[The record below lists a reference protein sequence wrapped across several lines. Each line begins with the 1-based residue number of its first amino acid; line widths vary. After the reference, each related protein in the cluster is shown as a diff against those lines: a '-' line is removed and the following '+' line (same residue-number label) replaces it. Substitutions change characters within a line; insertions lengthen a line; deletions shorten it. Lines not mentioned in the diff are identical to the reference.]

1 MVLRTSAG
9 EAMRVLSYALGGV
22 VILLAL
28 AVHLSGADIGQ
39 LLDDGLRVLGG
50 VFIAILA
57 TLALVALYCW
67 LRVIRVGVPE
77 SERRRWFESGMHAA
91 AGVATLA
98 LTYTLLGIS
107 LGIGELPGRELSPA
121 TVQSVIGDLTARF
134 SMAFVSTI
142 IGLPVSAVLRAM
154 LAIGYAARFDEGN

>member
-57 TLALVALYCW
+57 TLALVALYC
-67 LRVIRVGVPE
+67 
-77 SERRRWFESGMHAA
+77 
-91 AGVATLA
+91 
-98 LTYTLLGIS
+98 
-107 LGIGELPGRELSPA
+107 
-121 TVQSVIGDLTARF
+121 
-134 SMAFVSTI
+134 
-142 IGLPVSAVLRAM
+142 
-154 LAIGYAARFDEGN
+154 